1 MSLPVGVY
9 HSETRE
15 RDKPQGFTHHTRTYK
30 KKYKRNN
37 NMEYSEDMN
46 LRQKQ
51 RKDVVR
57 IVLLGKTGKGKS
69 ATGNT
74 ILNGDFFK
82 STRSFISITS
92 ECSLKED
99 KRFGKHIQVVDT
111 PGIFDNNFPSDEVK
125 NEIIRCVFMSSPG
138 PHCFLLVLGLDRF
151 TPEENESVNEFCNL
165 FGNDVFRYFIIVFTR
180 KDELDYD
187 GKTLEQHLST
197 AHTDLRLI
205 LQKCNNRYIAFNN
218 REKGPAKEEQV
229 KTLLNMIDELRKE
242 NREEHYTNE
251 FYLEAEEFLKHKEK
265 EMEDKIERERMEE
278 ARAIELEV
286 QKMYPDVTEQSM
298 EKERRLRQLAVKYS
312 PLLNPR
318 FQILQELATNDEA
331 ITKLFVAG
339 IGAVTALAIHHFIK
353 RGFRI

>member
-1 MSLPVGVY
+1 MASNY
-9 HSETRE
+9 WICNDCEDSDEHKETE
-15 RDKPQGFTHHTRTYK
+15 CCKCGKTRFGEE
-30 KKYKRNN
+30 N
-37 NMEYSEDMN
+37 EYSEDTN

-82 STRSFISITS
+82 STRSFMSITS
-92 ECSLKED
+92 ECSLKEAL
-99 KRFGKHIQVVDT
+99 RFGKHIQVVDT

-125 NEIIRCVFMSSPG
+125 NEILRCVFMSSPG

-151 TPEENESVNEFCNL
+151 TPEENESVNEFCTL

-180 KDELDYD
+180 KDELDHD

-205 LQKCNNRYIAFNN
+205 LQKCNNRCIAFNN
-218 REKGPAKEEQV
+218 REKGLAREEQV

-242 NREEHYTNE
+242 NREEYYTNE
-251 FYLEAEEFLKHKEK
+251 LYLEAEDFLKQKEK
-265 EMEDKIERERMEE
+265 EIEEKRERERMEE

-286 QKMYPDVTEQSM
+286 QTMYPDVNEQSM
-298 EKERRLRQLAVKYS
+298 EKERRLRQLALKNS
-312 PLLNPR
+312 FLLSPR
-318 FQILQELATNDEA
+318 FQILRELATNDEA
-331 ITKLFVAG
+331 ITKLFIAG
-339 IGAVTALAIHHFIK
+339 IGAVTALAIHHFMK

>member
-1 MSLPVGVY
+1 
-9 HSETRE
+9 
-15 RDKPQGFTHHTRTYK
+15 
-30 KKYKRNN
+30 
-37 NMEYSEDMN
+37 
-46 LRQKQ
+46 
-51 RKDVVR
+51 
-57 IVLLGKTGKGKS
+57 
-69 ATGNT
+69 
-74 ILNGDFFK
+74 
-82 STRSFISITS
+82 
-92 ECSLKED
+92 
-99 KRFGKHIQVVDT
+99 
-111 PGIFDNNFPSDEVK
+111 
-125 NEIIRCVFMSSPG
+125 
-138 PHCFLLVLGLDRF
+138 
-151 TPEENESVNEFCNL
+151 
-165 FGNDVFRYFIIVFTR
+165 
-180 KDELDYD
+180 
-187 GKTLEQHLST
+187 
-197 AHTDLRLI
+197 
-205 LQKCNNRYIAFNN
+205 
-218 REKGPAKEEQV
+218 
-229 KTLLNMIDELRKE
+229 MIDELRKE